1 MLKRISFLLLLLAF
15 SCSTEE
21 SAEEGGD
28 AKNPIYLDS
37 NGVTIKAHSWAEIG
51 DTGVINGKTYEIVDQ
66 KKLEEMACSMEGG
79 GNPCG
84 DFSKVVTSRITSL
97 NNIFAQRSEFNQ
109 DISHWDVSNV
119 TDMAGLFY
127 ANAKFNQDLSYWDV
141 SKVTTMDAMF
151 SYCSVYNNNISKW
164 NTSNVTIMQLMFE
177 QAKVFSQDL
186 SSWCVEKIKSEP
198 STFTTNDD
206 WKNSHKPKWGEP
218 CN

>member
-1 MLKRISFLLLLLAF
+1 MKKLILILLFIPIVF
-15 SCSTEE
+15 SCSSDDSEE
-21 SAEEGGD
+21 VVD
-28 AKNPIYLDS
+28 NIKNPIYLDS

-66 KKLEEMACSMEGG
+66 KKLEEMACRSNGEG
-79 GNPCG
+79 PCG

-97 NNIFAQRSEFNQ
+97 NILFSQRGDFNQ

-127 ANAKFNQDLSYWDV
+127 GNNKFNQDLSYWDV

-151 SYCSVYNNNISKW
+151 SHCDVFNNDISKW

-177 QAKVFSQDL
+177 GAKVFNQDL

-198 STFTTNDD
+198 VIFTDNDN